1 MAEFN
6 SHIITNAGRNLL
18 ARALAGEGKV
28 IFTKAAFG
36 DQKYSGN
43 LREVTELKNK
53 KLDLNVMNIRN
64 DNGTAVLTVQIS
76 NKDVDQSFQTEEFG
90 VYAKIEGDATEILY
104 SYTTAVSADTFPNN
118 RLGKTYESIQD
129 IYMAI
134 SSDVEAEIYVR
145 DGVIYLTRD
154 IANQVYTETGITAV
168 GTLKGRS
175 NLEENKQYLADN
187 GHWYKNI
194 GGNRSWNSLGT
205 PDEQLIPIT
214 WEYLYKSLNTKEGQL
229 IQNLNGLLGKNNGQ
243 FPVDQ
248 AVEGNVYYF
257 PANQKY
263 YYCLKSQSGRTSVP
277 NADFEEISI
286 WANKKKLENLNTS
299 DYKILLDKSYISG
312 KNIFTTNEIIW
323 GVSELAEYKKAIKN
337 YPFIVIQFFSTH
349 TSIISSL
356 FKSDNSR
363 LFVPIPNP
371 ESEHTV
377 FQIVESDNSFQ
388 VFRTYN
394 FSNIKCTGLRIMGVK
409 IF

>member
-36 DQKYSGN
+36 DQKHSGN

-286 WANKKKLENLNTS
+286 WANKKKLENLSNFRSETITINS
-299 DYKILLDKSYISG
+299 TNGILNQSFKLIAAGKIRIISFM
-312 KNIFTTNEIIW
+312 NIFVKNDYETDYILPDWFLKNTEDVKASCANGTGGATGEVAEIHFEP
-323 GVSELAEYKKAIKN
+323 STKKLKFYPAIRSGFN
-337 YPFIVIQFFSTH
+337 GNLQLSGQ
-349 TSIISSL
+349 IISVAT
-356 FKSDNSR
+356 D
-363 LFVPIPNP
+363 
-371 ESEHTV
+371 
-377 FQIVESDNSFQ
+377 
-388 VFRTYN
+388 
-394 FSNIKCTGLRIMGVK
+394 
-409 IF
+409 

>member
-36 DQKYSGN
+36 DQKHSGN

-76 NKDVDQSFQTEEFG
+76 NQNVDQSFQTEEFG
-90 VYAKIEGDATEILY
+90 VYAKIENDVSEVLY

-154 IANQVYTETGITAV
+154 IANQVYTETGIIAV

-175 NLEENKQYLADN
+175 NLEENKQYLADD

-286 WANKKKLENLNTS
+286 WANKKKLENLISLKNTGNCNKVFNDCLIGIEHWS
-299 DYKILLDKSYISG
+299 GSLLRNKPAQDNTNIGTLITFNVGRKTQIYISSTG
-312 KNIFTTNEIIW
+312 VYTRVNQAAQDETTW
-323 GVSELAEYKKAIKN
+323 TAW
-337 YPFIVIQFFSTH
+337 
-349 TSIISSL
+349 
-356 FKSDNSR
+356 
-363 LFVPIPNP
+363 
-371 ESEHTV
+371 
-377 FQIVESDNSFQ
+377 
-388 VFRTYN
+388 
-394 FSNIKCTGLRIMGVK
+394 VK
-409 IF
+409 LN

>member
-36 DQKYSGN
+36 DQKHSGN

-76 NKDVDQSFQTEEFG
+76 NQNVDQSFQTEEFG
-90 VYAKIEGDATEILY
+90 VYAKIENDVSEVLY

-134 SSDVEAEIYVR
+134 SSDIEAEIYVR

-154 IANQVYTETGITAV
+154 IANQVYTETGVIAV

-214 WEYLYKSLNTKEGQL
+214 WEYLYKSLNIKEGQL

-286 WANKKKLENLNTS
+286 WANKKKLENLNRNW
-299 DYKILLDKSYISG
+299 KILWQGISHEVQFYTTNIG
-312 KNIFTTNEIIW
+312 ANINFDNIFSLTIVGNTTCTIPGVLLKKLAINQELIIGHDNAVRSDAVFFFKKISNTFGIFGTR
-323 GVSELAEYKKAIKN
+323 GVAEDIHLHGYN
-337 YPFIVIQFFSTH
+337 TL
-349 TSIISSL
+349 II
-356 FKSDNSR
+356 
-363 LFVPIPNP
+363 
-371 ESEHTV
+371 E
-377 FQIVESDNSFQ
+377 
-388 VFRTYN
+388 Y
-394 FSNIKCTGLRIMGVK
+394 
-409 IF
+409 

>member
-36 DQKYSGN
+36 DQKHSGN

-175 NLEENKQYLADN
+175 NLEENKQYLADD

-277 NADFEEISI
+277 NADFEEMSI
-286 WANKKKLENLNTS
+286 WANKKKLENFSKLESERLYVPNATFVKVYKIAGMVTLIVDSGTAFFNKTNTS
-299 DYKILLDKSYISG
+299 
-312 KNIFTTNEIIW
+312 IFTLPEKYRPNETLYFSASYRNSTKSNTFFLHSNGNLIK
-323 GVSELAEYKKAIKN
+323 SEADDNAGAYYFTIT
-337 YPFIVIQFFSTH
+337 YPAKTI
-349 TSIISSL
+349 
-356 FKSDNSR
+356 N
-363 LFVPIPNP
+363 
-371 ESEHTV
+371 
-377 FQIVESDNSFQ
+377 
-388 VFRTYN
+388 
-394 FSNIKCTGLRIMGVK
+394 
-409 IF
+409 

>member
-18 ARALAGEGKV
+18 ARALAGEGKI

-36 DQKYSGN
+36 DQKHSGN
-43 LREVTELKNK
+43 LREVSELKNK

-76 NKDVDQSFQTEEFG
+76 NQNVEQSFQTEEFG
-90 VYAKIEGDATEILY
+90 VYAKIENDVSEVLY

-168 GTLKGRS
+168 GNLKGRN
-175 NLEENKQYLADN
+175 NLEEDKQYLADN

-194 GGNRSWNSLGT
+194 GGNRSWNSSGT
-205 PDEQLIPIT
+205 PDEQLVPVT
-214 WEYLYKSLNTKEGQL
+214 WEYLYKNLNTKEGQL

-257 PANQKY
+257 SANQKY

-277 NADFEEISI
+277 NADFEEMSI
-286 WANKKKLENLNTS
+286 WANKKKLENLFKYSEIFKGRAGTKGQVLGSIPNNSKFIEIIGLNYADDNNFYYFTPIILRTEIVRNKEVAIAVGITS
-299 DYKILLDKSYISG
+299 DIREFILSFKNNLITITYSAVPNSSGNNNFISQ
-312 KNIFTTNEIIW
+312 
-323 GVSELAEYKKAIKN
+323 VL
-337 YPFIVIQFFSTH
+337 
-349 TSIISSL
+349 SI
-356 FKSDNSR
+356 N
-363 LFVPIPNP
+363 
-371 ESEHTV
+371 
-377 FQIVESDNSFQ
+377 
-388 VFRTYN
+388 
-394 FSNIKCTGLRIMGVK
+394 G
-409 IF
+409 

>member
-36 DQKYSGN
+36 DQKHSGN

-76 NKDVDQSFQTEEFG
+76 NQNVEQSFQTEEFG
-90 VYAKIEGDATEILY
+90 VYAKIENDVSEVLY

-154 IANQVYTETGITAV
+154 IANQVYTETGVIAV
-168 GTLKGRS
+168 GNLKGRS
-175 NLEENKQYLADN
+175 NLEENKQYLADD

-194 GGNRSWNSLGT
+194 GGNRSWNSSTGI

-277 NADFEEISI
+277 NADFEEMSI
-286 WANKKKLENLNTS
+286 WANKKKLENLI
-299 DYKILLDKSYISG
+299 KIEVIQMTNLLGHNPTANITEWYTPVPSHININKIISIT
-312 KNIFTTNEIIW
+312 NINQGNW
-323 GVSELAEYKKAIKN
+323 GEYCNLDIPAKMLRVGALGNVAN
-337 YPFIVIQFFSTH
+337 YPLNQLKVIVAYI
-349 TSIISSL
+349 
-356 FKSDNSR
+356 
-363 LFVPIPNP
+363 
-371 ESEHTV
+371 
-377 FQIVESDNSFQ
+377 
-388 VFRTYN
+388 
-394 FSNIKCTGLRIMGVK
+394 
-409 IF
+409 

>member
-36 DQKYSGN
+36 DQKHSGN

-76 NKDVDQSFQTEEFG
+76 NQNVDQSFQTEEFG
-90 VYAKIEGDATEILY
+90 VYAKIENDVSEVLY

-154 IANQVYTETGITAV
+154 IANQVYTETGVIAV
-168 GTLKGRS
+168 GNLKGRS
-175 NLEENKQYLADN
+175 NLEENKQYLADD

-194 GGNRSWNSLGT
+194 GGNRSWNSSTGI

-277 NADFEEISI
+277 NADFEEMSI
-286 WANKKKLENLNTS
+286 WANKKKLENLLTFDNLNS
-299 DYKILLDKSYISG
+299 QNQGWFKIGGRLLVYGSFDYKYGTSSVQNFELLLSIPNWQYANVILS
-312 KNIFTTNEIIW
+312 
-323 GVSELAEYKKAIKN
+323 
-337 YPFIVIQFFSTH
+337 STD
-349 TSIISSL
+349 TDTPNIISS
-356 FKSDNSR
+356 FQAR
-363 LFVPIPNP
+363 LI
-371 ESEHTV
+371 SATTLS
-377 FQIVESDNSFQ
+377 IKGANSF
-388 VFRTYN
+388 
-394 FSNIKCTGLRIMGVK
+394 SGKGVVSYL
-409 IF
+409 IIARV

>member
-36 DQKYSGN
+36 DQKHSGN

-76 NKDVDQSFQTEEFG
+76 NQNVDQSFQTEEFG
-90 VYAKIEGDATEILY
+90 VYAKIENDVSEVLY

-154 IANQVYTETGITAV
+154 IANQVYTETGVIAV

-175 NLEENKQYLADN
+175 NLEENKQYLADD

-214 WEYLYKSLNTKEGQL
+214 WEFLYKSLNTKEGQL

-277 NADFEEISI
+277 NADFEEMSI
-286 WANKKKLENLNTS
+286 WANKKKLENLI
-299 DYKILLDKSYISG
+299 KVEILSMTASIGYTASLNVTEWYVTLPSHI
-312 KNIFTTNEIIW
+312 
-323 GVSELAEYKKAIKN
+323 KKEK
-337 YPFIVIQFFSTH
+337 
-349 TSIISSL
+349 IISLSNMNQASCFEYCNL
-356 FKSDNSR
+356 DLGANCIRVGSQGNASA
-363 LFVPIPNP
+363 
-371 ESEHTV
+371 T
-377 FQIVESDNSFQ
+377 
-388 VFRTYN
+388 
-394 FSNIKCTGLRIMGVK
+394 NIKDIKV
-409 IF
+409 IVAYFS

>member
-36 DQKYSGN
+36 DQKHSGN

-76 NKDVDQSFQTEEFG
+76 NQNVDQSFQTEEFG
-90 VYAKIEGDATEILY
+90 VYAKIENDVSEVLY

-154 IANQVYTETGITAV
+154 IANQVYTETGVIAV

-175 NLEENKQYLADN
+175 NLEENKQYLADD

-214 WEYLYKSLNTKEGQL
+214 WEFLYKSLNTKEGQL

-277 NADFEEISI
+277 NADFEEMSI
-286 WANKKKLENLNTS
+286 WANKKKLENLIKFDNFNS
-299 DYKILLDKSYISG
+299 HNQG
-312 KNIFTTNEIIW
+312 WFEIANRQIIY
-323 GVSELAEYKKAIKN
+323 GSFEYKYGTSSVQNFEISVAVKNWQNANVIASSMDTDTGNTISSFQARLINNNTLAIKGA
-337 YPFIVIQFFSTH
+337 
-349 TSIISSL
+349 
-356 FKSDNSR
+356 
-363 LFVPIPNP
+363 
-371 ESEHTV
+371 
-377 FQIVESDNSFQ
+377 NSFGG
-388 VFRTYN
+388 
-394 FSNIKCTGLRIMGVK
+394 KGV
-409 IF
+409 ISYLIIARL

>member
-36 DQKYSGN
+36 DQKHSGN

-76 NKDVDQSFQTEEFG
+76 NQNVDQSFQTEEFG
-90 VYAKIEGDATEILY
+90 VYAKIENDVSEVLY

-134 SSDVEAEIYVR
+134 SSNVEAEIYVR

-277 NADFEEISI
+277 NADFEEMSI
-286 WANKKKLENLNTS
+286 WANKKKLENFSKLESERLYVPNATFVKV
-299 DYKILLDKSYISG
+299 YKIAGMVTLIVDSGTAFFNKANTPIFNLPEKYRPNETLYFSASYRNSSKSNTFFLYANGNLAKSEADDNAGAYYFTISYPA
-312 KNIFTTNEIIW
+312 KN
-323 GVSELAEYKKAIKN
+323 
-337 YPFIVIQFFSTH
+337 
-349 TSIISSL
+349 
-356 FKSDNSR
+356 
-363 LFVPIPNP
+363 
-371 ESEHTV
+371 
-377 FQIVESDNSFQ
+377 
-388 VFRTYN
+388 
-394 FSNIKCTGLRIMGVK
+394 
-409 IF
+409 